1 MKTRTIIL
9 PSSILLIILASTAL
23 LQLTSCA
30 GSQPVCAGESNPSL
44 SPRLITVTGDAD
56 VRVVPD
62 EVVLTLGVETWNED
76 LEAAKR
82 ENDEHIK
89 RVMDLTQ
96 HYEIAPQH
104 IQTDHISI
112 EPRYHDNYE
121 KRDFIGFFA
130 RKNIVITLKD
140 TAQFDDL
147 LTDVLGA
154 GVNYVHGIQFRT
166 TALRA
171 HKDQARALAIR
182 AAQEKATALAKELG
196 QSIGEPYTIQE
207 NHSGWWSPYNA
218 WWGYRWGNSM
228 AQNVIQEVGGESAI
242 TEESIALGQIT
253 VNAKVTVSFELK

>member
-9 PSSILLIILASTAL
+9 LSSIILIILASTA
-23 LQLTSCA
+23 CA
-30 GSQPVCAGESNPSL
+30 GSQPVCAEAPSPASSL
-44 SPRLITVTGDAD
+44 RLITVTGDAD

-62 EVVLTLGVETWNED
+62 EVVLTLGVETWNKD
-76 LEAAKR
+76 LETAKQ
-82 ENDEHIK
+82 ENDTRIK
-89 RVMDLTQ
+89 RVIALAQ
-96 HYEIAPQH
+96 RYEISPQH

-112 EPRYHDNYE
+112 EPRYHDNAAIADE
-121 KRDFIGFFA
+121 KRDFIGFFV

-140 TAQFDDL
+140 TAQFEGL
-147 LTDVLGA
+147 LTDVLDA

-166 TALRA
+166 TELRT

-182 AAQEKATALAKELG
+182 AAQEKATALAEELG
-196 QSIGEPYTIQE
+196 QSIGDPHTIQE

-228 AQNVIQEVGGESAI
+228 AQNVIQEVGGGSTTA
-242 TEESIALGQIT
+242 EESIALGQIT